1 MKSGI
6 RAVELTVSQEHD
18 VMSFTSRAVSRRA
31 VSAGLAAGALGL
43 TLPPARGTFAQSTP
57 ESGTKAGE
65 TRIIQH
71 TMGESAVS
79 ANPQRIVVLDGPM
92 LDAALAVGITPVGAV
107 TAFAD
112 APFPAYL
119 GDKTNGIANVGQ
131 IQEPDLEKIVALKP
145 DLILGT
151 QFRHEAIYD
160 QLSQIAPTVFS
171 GIVGVSWKEDF
182 LVYTDAMNKGA
193 EGQAIIAAYDA
204 RVDEFKTATEA
215 DRANW
220 RVSVVRFLADQTRI
234 YFKTSFI
241 GIVLEDLDLPR
252 PEAQDKGEPE
262 ERFTEIS
269 RERIREVDGT
279 VIFACA
285 YGEPSESQLAEYMSD
300 PLWQTLDAVKNG
312 KVYWVD
318 DDYWMVGIGY
328 IAANLVIDDL
338 FAYLVEGAPATPVPA
353 V

>member
-1 MKSGI
+1 
-6 RAVELTVSQEHD
+6 
-18 VMSFTSRAVSRRA
+18 MSITSRSLSRRA

-43 TLPPARGTFAQSTP
+43 AAPRTFAQGTP
-57 ESGTKAGE
+57 QAGTKAGE

-71 TMGESAVS
+71 TMGETAVS

-92 LDAALAVGITPVGAV
+92 LDAALSVGVTPVGAV

-119 GDKTNGIANVGQ
+119 GDATEGIENVGQ
-131 IQEPDLEKIVALKP
+131 ISEPDLEKIVSLKP
-145 DLILGT
+145 DLILGS
-151 QFRHEAIYD
+151 QFRHEEIYD

-171 GIVGVSWKEDF
+171 GIVGVNWKEDF
-182 LVYTDAMNKGA
+182 LLYTDAMNKQA
-193 EGQAIIAAYDA
+193 EAQQVVDDYDA
-204 RVDEFKTATEA
+204 RVAEFEEATAAE
-215 DRANW
+215 RESW
-220 RVSVVRFLADQTRI
+220 RISVVRFRADDTRI
-234 YFKTSFI
+234 YYNTSFVGTI
-241 GIVLEDLDLPR
+241 LQDLELPR
-252 PEAQDKGEPE
+252 PETQDKGTED

-269 RERIREVDGT
+269 RERIREADGT
-279 VIFACA
+279 HIFACA
-285 YGEPSESQLAEYMSD
+285 YGEPSESQLGEFLSD
-300 PLWQTLDAVKNG
+300 PLWQTLEAVRNG

>member
-1 MKSGI
+1 M
-6 RAVELTVSQEHD
+6 
-18 VMSFTSRAVSRRA
+18 SRRA
-31 VSAGLAAGALGL
+31 VSAGLAGAALGAS
-43 TLPPARGTFAQSTP
+43 LPRALAQSTP
-57 ESGTKAGE
+57 ESSPAGTKAGE
-65 TRIIQH
+65 MRIIQH
-71 TMGESAVS
+71 TMGETAVS

-92 LDAALAVGITPVGAV
+92 LDAALAVGVKPVGAV

-112 APFPAYL
+112 APFPPYL
-119 GDKTNGIANVGQ
+119 GDATEGIENVGQ
-131 IQEPDLEKIVALKP
+131 ISEPDLEKIVALKP

-151 QFRHEAIYD
+151 QFRHEEIYD

-182 LVYTDAMNKGA
+182 LVYTDAMNKQA
-193 EGQAIIAAYDA
+193 EAEQVIADYDA
-204 RVDEFKTATEA
+204 RVAEFTTATEGE
-215 DRANW
+215 RENW
-220 RVSVVRFLADQTRI
+220 RISVVRFLADQTRI
-234 YFKTSFI
+234 YFKTSFV
-241 GIVLEDLDLPR
+241 GIVIEDLGLPR

-269 RERIREVDGT
+269 RERIREADGT
-279 VIFACA
+279 HIFACS

-300 PLWQTLDAVKNG
+300 PLWQTLDAVKEG

-338 FAYLVEGAPATPVPA
+338 FAYLVEGAPGTPVPA

>member
-1 MKSGI
+1 MSI
-6 RAVELTVSQEHD
+6 R
-18 VMSFTSRAVSRRA
+18 SRSMTRRA

-43 TLPPARGTFAQSTP
+43 SLPSAFAQGTP
-57 ESGTKAGE
+57 ESSPPAGTRAGE

-71 TMGESAVS
+71 TMGETAVS
-79 ANPQRIVVLDGPM
+79 ANPQRVVVLDGPM

-112 APFPAYL
+112 EPFPAYL
-119 GDKTNGIANVGQ
+119 GDQTEGIANVGQ
-131 IQEPDLEKIVALKP
+131 IQEPDLERIVALEP

-171 GIVGVSWKEDF
+171 GIVGVSWKDDF
-182 LVYTDAMNKGA
+182 LVYTDAMNRSA
-193 EGQAIIAAYDA
+193 EAEEIIAAYDA
-204 RVDEFKTATEA
+204 RVEEFKTATEA
-215 DRANW
+215 DRADW

-252 PEAQDKGEPE
+252 PEAQDKGVPE

-269 RERIREVDGT
+269 RERVNEVDGT
-279 VIFACA
+279 HIFACA

-300 PLWQTLDAVKNG
+300 PLWQTLEAVQND

-318 DDYWMVGIGY
+318 DDYWMVAIGY

-338 FAYLVEGAPATPVPA
+338 FAYLVDGAPGTPVPA